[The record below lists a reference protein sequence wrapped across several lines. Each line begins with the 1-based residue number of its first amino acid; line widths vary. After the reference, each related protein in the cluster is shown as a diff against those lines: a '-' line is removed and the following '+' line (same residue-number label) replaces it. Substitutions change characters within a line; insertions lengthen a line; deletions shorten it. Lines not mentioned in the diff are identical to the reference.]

1 MMIMDNDKII
11 QLPSK
16 GRLIVVTD
24 LHGDYEDYR
33 KYLNLWDGTD
43 KYCHIVFTGDLI
55 HSPYP
60 TDQSV
65 EILDDAISKSKNYS
79 NFHVLL
85 GNHELSH
92 ITGVNII
99 KMDKNLRRSFEEL
112 IINKKGNLQ
121 PTLDKYIDYF
131 KKLPLFLKT
140 NNGLF
145 ISHAGPSK
153 NISSMDDIKKLS
165 SNNYK
170 NPLLHD
176 FLWNRYRLDYN
187 ESDVSDF
194 LEIVESNFM
203 VKGHDMVDGYKIY
216 GKQLILSSSFQTS
229 NKMYLNI
236 DLTKKMENIHD
247 LTDCLEFLE

>member
-1 MMIMDNDKII
+1 MDNSKLI

-24 LHGDYEDYR
+24 LHGDYEDYM
-33 KYLNLWDGTD
+33 KYLNLWDKND
-43 KYCHIVFTGDLI
+43 KDCHIVFTGDLI

-65 EILDDAISKSKNYS
+65 EILDDTITKNKNYS

-92 ITGVNII
+92 ITDTNII
-99 KMDKNLRRSFEEL
+99 KMDKNLRVSFEEL

-121 PTLDKYIDYF
+121 PTLDKYKDYF

-140 NNGLF
+140 DNGIF

-153 NISSMDDIKKLS
+153 NINSKEDLKKIY

-170 NPLLHD
+170 NQLLHD
-176 FLWNRYRLDYN
+176 FLWNRFRLDYN
-187 ESDVSDF
+187 KTDISNF
-194 LEIVESNFM
+194 LKITESNCM
-203 VKGHDMVDGYKIY
+203 VIGHNIVDGYKIY

-236 DLTKKMENIHD
+236 DLTKIIENI
-247 LTDCLEFLE
+247 E